1 MSGFSLSFKIAKE
14 KDEAI
19 TPPPTHFM
27 WVAPDLINIATTYKA
42 HGAIAFFKDRLHTTL
57 GVIHQEQPVPQALVL
72 YMPDV
77 NLTHFN
83 GSHCPSTQEPFAS
96 LLALE
101 ELTGYNI
108 QLLKSMRDL
117 TWLSA
122 QEDLPYPTLFVWTGA
137 AAPKLGSV
145 NEWGVY
151 VDVDAEGS
159 RYKPIESANVA
170 IEIGGLIFEEKVT
183 AALYLTKKLHQMA
196 VGTASLAARSMLYPE
211 VVLVIGKMD
220 GKTWR
225 PYKKT
230 LVDLMAANK
239 LSGIMVVDCMY
250 GRVERVVVPEEEV
263 LEEEAEEVA
272 GDGDD
277 EEEEEE
283 EEEEEYKPEP
293 PPIRIFSDALNV
305 QDVERLWALLER
317 HPVAYNSYV
326 FVGEWTFSSNEA
338 LAAFL
343 RLEKEANGAQSSL
356 VYEPMAWWTL
366 HGGEGAYDINDNGN
380 NINNIANVRLT
391 VSPNAMLECFAD
403 FTEEATA

>member
-1 MSGFSLSFKIAKE
+1 
-14 KDEAI
+14 
-19 TPPPTHFM
+19 M
-27 WVAPDLINIATTYKA
+27 WVAPDLIHIATTYKA

-57 GVIHQEQPVPQALVL
+57 GVIHQEQPVPQAIVL

-145 NEWGVY
+145 HEWGVY
-151 VDVDAEGS
+151 VDVEAEGS
-159 RYKPIESANVA
+159 RYKPLESANVA
-170 IEIGGLIFEEKVT
+170 IEVGGLIFEEKVT

-250 GRVERVVVPEEEV
+250 GRVERVVVPEVPTVPEEPEQD
-263 LEEEAEEVA
+263 EEEAEGE
-272 GDGDD
+272 GD
-277 EEEEEE
+277 EE
-283 EEEEEYKPEP
+283 EEEEEYKPDP

-356 VYEPMAWWTL
+356 VYEPIAWWTL
-366 HGGEGAYDINDNGN
+366 HGSGTQDNN